1 MKILENAVFNS
12 GRWKKWL
19 IDGEESFN
27 NLRKDRKEW
36 IVKTSSRY
44 VWANPEVKNSRN
56 ELYANLKV
64 NGIDGENIVLTNIER
79 GMDKYF
85 KNFNLLGLN
94 SELEN

>member
-1 MKILENAVFNS
+1 M
-12 GRWKKWL
+12 KWL